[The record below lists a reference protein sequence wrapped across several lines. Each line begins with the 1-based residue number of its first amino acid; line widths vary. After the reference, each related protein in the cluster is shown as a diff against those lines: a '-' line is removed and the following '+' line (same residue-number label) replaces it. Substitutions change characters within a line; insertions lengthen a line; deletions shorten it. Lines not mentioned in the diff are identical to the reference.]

1 MVAAID
7 FAVRDFAGG
16 SQLGSVA
23 GEGQGNF
30 IQVGSGDGIS
40 LNLSKASIIG
50 YEQQGNDLVIQLS
63 DGRSIVLSGYFDE
76 TAAGATKLYLSDNGT
91 ITEVLI
97 SNTGEGALFAEYG
110 PVQGW
115 DKWSPLDDLR
125 FADADAI
132 AGAVGAS
139 DEPAGMAA
147 LVPGLM
153 GGAGGLGTAAAV
165 VGGAAV
171 IGGGGGG
178 NGGGG
183 GGSGGGGGGNGGGG
197 GGNGG
202 GGGGNGGGGTRRP
215 PTVDDQDADPLTT
228 NTTNPSITVTGT
240 GEPGDRVK
248 VTIGGV
254 IEETTIRPNGTWS
267 VSYPS
272 DGLPGDGAHTATVVV
287 IQPNGVT
294 HNLTGPGFI
303 IDMTP
308 PLVAA

>member
-23 GEGQGNF
+23 GEAQGNF
-30 IQVGSGDGIS
+30 IQVGSGDSIS
-40 LNLSKASIIG
+40 LNLSRASIVG
-50 YEQQGNDLVIQLS
+50 YEQQGSDLVIQLA

-76 TAAGATKLYLSDNGT
+76 AAAGQNKLYLSDNGT

-97 SNTGEGALFAEYG
+97 SNAGDGALFAEYG
-110 PVQGW
+110 AVQGW

-125 FADADAI
+125 FAGADGI

-178 NGGGG
+178 SDGGGTGGGG
-183 GGSGGGGGGNGGGG
+183 GGGG
-197 GGNGG
+197 
-202 GGGGNGGGGTRRP
+202 R
-215 PTVDDQDADPLTT
+215 
-228 NTTNPSITVTGT
+228 
-240 GEPGDRVK
+240 
-248 VTIGGV
+248 
-254 IEETTIRPNGTWS
+254 
-267 VSYPS
+267 
-272 DGLPGDGAHTATVVV
+272 DG
-287 IQPNGVT
+287 
-294 HNLTGPGFI
+294 
-303 IDMTP
+303 
-308 PLVAA
+308 